1 MNNPDPHAANGK
13 PTRANFQRFQSIDT
27 RWADND
33 IYGHVNNVTYYAYFD
48 TAVNQFLISDG
59 GLDIHQGASIAF
71 VVDSQCSYLQ
81 PLSFPEKID
90 VGLAVTKL
98 GHSSVTYKLGI
109 FKENNNMLCAHG
121 HFVHVFVARDNQR
134 PCPIPEKIRR
144 ALTLL
149 KENTHR

>member
-1 MNNPDPHAANGK
+1 MSKPNNHKPDAK
-13 PTRANFQRFQSIDT
+13 PSRASFQRFQPIDT

-59 GLDIHQGASIAF
+59 GLDIHQGECIAF

-81 PLSFPEKID
+81 PLSFPEKIE
-90 VGLAVTKL
+90 VGLAVAKL
-98 GHSSVTYKLGI
+98 GTSSITYQLGI
-109 FKENNNMLCAHG
+109 FKEGKDTLCAYG

-134 PCPIPEKIRR
+134 PCPIPDSIRR
-144 ALTLL
+144 AVTPLL
-149 KENTHR
+149 ER